1 MVQAQECR
9 AKARECEEMAARVPE
24 WELQELWK
32 AMASKWRQLAQKV
45 EAALSK

>member
-1 MVQAQECR
+1 MLEVQNCR

-24 WELQELWK
+24 LELQELWK

-45 EAALSK
+45 EAAVSK